1 MDTCFGAST
10 AGNTFYISTVTEKN
24 LVRII
29 LVFRGDF
36 IFWVKSPL
44 TNALLGKIFKK
55 TCACDISVTIGRYDS
70 GMMDNADCGGI
81 ELWNKMK
88 TDGKKSRKS

>member
-10 AGNTFYISTVTEKN
+10 AGNIFCISTVTEKN

-55 TCACDISVTIGRYDS
+55 TCACDISVTIGRNDS
-70 GMMDNADCGGI
+70 RI
-81 ELWNKMK
+81 TEKSKFFMK
-88 TDGKKSRKS
+88 QGKINQRV

>member
-1 MDTCFGAST
+1 MATCFGAST

-70 GMMDNADCGGI
+70 GMMDKC
-81 ELWNKMK
+81 
-88 TDGKKSRKS
+88 

>member
-24 LVRII
+24 LLRII
-29 LVFRGDF
+29 LVFRGISSF
-36 IFWVKSPL
+36 GAKCPL

-70 GMMDNADCGGI
+70 GMVDKC
-81 ELWNKMK
+81 
-88 TDGKKSRKS
+88 